1 MGIEN
6 PQFGPLEEYGYQDI
20 ADRKVIPMRVID
32 SLLNPGSSPSI

>member
-6 PQFGPLEEYGYQDI
+6 PQFDPLEEYDSQDI